1 MKHEKTESHNK
12 IIGETR
18 IKLKELFSDIKAKN
32 TPSRKTRSEKG
43 RESKTD
49 WTYKWIGGKA
59 VKTEDG
65 TEKMKVLGLKF
76 GNESGEIALGAMH
89 ESQKDTPDGE
99 ARGSIGIGLTG
110 SFKF

>member
-1 MKHEKTESHNK
+1 MPLESHHKLSVRTKRQKSQVEKSTERKTIQDRVRTIMKHEKTESHNK

-49 WTYKWIGGKA
+49 WTYK
-59 VKTEDG
+59 
-65 TEKMKVLGLKF
+65 
-76 GNESGEIALGAMH
+76 
-89 ESQKDTPDGE
+89 
-99 ARGSIGIGLTG
+99 
-110 SFKF
+110 